1 MSKPSLYG
9 ATIKVSSELELYK
22 SLLFQYSVQ
31 RFMRGENPFVLR
43 EQLLTLLA
51 LYFQYGY
58 SKETKELACQVLGV
72 DANTI
77 TSFNFNLKE
86 KQYLVEDRIN
96 KRVKHLNEDL
106 KELQKYVKSV
116 KDGKYYFCFI
126 TSMSNT

>member
-96 KRVKHLNEDL
+96 KGL
-106 KELQKYVKSV
+106 S
-116 KDGKYYFCFI
+116 
-126 TSMSNT
+126 TSTKI